1 MGSYTEEIMQL
12 AEPIVSADG
21 MEIILAECLRMKS
34 RWLVRIYIDKEE
46 GVTVDDCARV
56 SDKLGDVLD
65 VHEVPPG
72 PYTLEISSPGL
83 DRPLYRDKDFKKYC
97 GSRVHVRLSEK
108 LEGRL
113 DFRGELVGY
122 EISDE
127 GRIIVMLLDGETF
140 RIPREK
146 VVKANLESEAYSL

>member
-1 MGSYTEEIMQL
+1 MASYAEDIMQL

-46 GVTVDDCARV
+46 GVTIDDCARV

-72 PYTLEISSPGL
+72 SYTLEVSSPGL
-83 DRPLYRDKDFKKYC
+83 DRPLYRDKDFIKYC
-97 GSRVHVRLSEK
+97 GSRVHVRLAEK
-108 LEGRL
+108 MEGRR
-113 DFRGELVGY
+113 DFRGELVAY

-127 GRIIVMLLDGETF
+127 GKIIVMLVDSKTF

-146 VVKANLESEAYSL
+146 VVKANLESEA